1 MTVNDLPKSII
12 ALYLIFGYAVCYVIV
27 AYPIKQLQRVYAKI
41 F

>member
-12 ALYLIFGYAVCYVIV
+12 ALYLVLLYAVCYIAI
-27 AYPIKQLQRVYAKI
+27 AYPIKQLQRVYAKV